1 MREAPYGVEEAGRL
15 VAYDTVS
22 TSLALCGDAQL
33 RELVDAAV
41 PLGTGIGGKSARMDV
56 AGTPVFVKRVPLTDL
71 ERRPEHLRSTAN
83 VFGLPTFCQYGVGGP
98 GFGAWRE
105 VAVHAMAT
113 NWVLSGQFPGFPL
126 MYHWRVLPDEA
137 PTLADE
143 LADVERAVAYW
154 EGSAE
159 VRRRIEALRQSS
171 ASVALFLE
179 YVPQTLHA
187 WLTEQVRTGGTALDR
202 ACSLVEREL
211 RAGTCFMNSRGLLH
225 FDAHFENVLT
235 DGRRLYFADYG
246 LALSSRFDLSPT
258 ETDFYDRH
266 TGHDYCYTASYLV
279 NWLVTALFGA
289 DWEIRGALIRAWAEG
304 EQPTGVP
311 PGTARI
317 LARHAPVAAVMTDFY
332 RTIQEVSRTTPY
344 PAEKLRRFCP

>member
-1 MREAPYGVEEAGRL
+1 MREAPYGAGEAGRL
-15 VAYDTVS
+15 AGYDTVS
-22 TSLALCGDAQL
+22 TSLALCRDAEL

-56 AGTPVFVKRVPLTDL
+56 AGTTVFVKRVPLTDL

-83 VFGLPTFCQYGVGGP
+83 VFQLPTFCQYGVGGP

-105 VAVHAMAT
+105 VAVHTMTT
-113 NWVLSGQFPGFPL
+113 NWVLSGQFQRFPL

-137 PTLADE
+137 PALAEE
-143 LADVERAVAYW
+143 LADVERDVAYW

-187 WLTEQVRTGGTALDR
+187 WLTAQVRAGGAALDR
-202 ACSLVEREL
+202 ACSLVEKEL
-211 RAGTCFMNSRGLLH
+211 RAGTSFMNSRGLLH

-246 LALSSRFDLSPT
+246 FALSSRFDLSPA

-266 TGHDYCYTASYLV
+266 AGYDRCYTASYLV
-279 NWLVTALFGA
+279 NWLVTALYGA

-304 EQPTGVP
+304 QQPTGVP

-332 RTIQEVSRTTPY
+332 RTIQEVSRTTSY
-344 PAEKLRRFCP
+344 PAERLRRFCP